1 MPKRKNLTGEQ
12 AAAKVSGSRHAR
24 VPSSKRRATRKHFS
38 GKSSVLPKPSK
49 SEPIE
54 AVLQSLADGVP
65 ETEWQKLPSDLTE
78 DLDHYLY
85 GTPLFPPARY

>member
-1 MPKRKNLTGEQ
+1 MPKGKKLTNERT
-12 AAAKVSGSRHAR
+12 AAKVSGSRRAS
-24 VPSSKRRATRKHFS
+24 VAPSKAHGARKHS
-38 GKSSVLPKPSK
+38 IGKNGESPKPSK

-54 AVLQSLADGVP
+54 AVLRSLAGDVP

-85 GTPLFPPARY
+85 GTPRK